1 MARRQSTPKQQK
13 TFAANAAFLVT
24 AAILSA
30 PVFAATTNS
39 IPRSDISEATLEVSV
54 NAFVAEVVGHDVP
67 VVAAMAP
74 TPGNVPVD
82 DFESISSASLLAPRA
97 EAAIRDAFR
106 ESDRS
111 SKLQSSAVRD
121 GSFGDSELTRPM
133 AGAKSKSHTTVNS
146 DAGTLP
152 IRDMNTKLPGV
163 SDAASSRY
171 KKQMFRRDI

>member
-1 MARRQSTPKQQK
+1 MAHRQSTPKQQR

-30 PVFAATTNS
+30 PAFAATSYS
-39 IPRSDISEATLEVSV
+39 IPCSDISEANLEVTEK
-54 NAFVAEVVGHDVP
+54 ALVAEEVSHDVP

-74 TPGNVPVD
+74 TPGNVPVED
-82 DFESISSASLLAPRA
+82 IESVSSASLLAPRA
-97 EAAIRDAFR
+97 EAAIRDAFK

-111 SKLQSSAVRD
+111 SELQLSALRD
-121 GSFGDSELTRPM
+121 GRFADSELARPIS
-133 AGAKSKSHTTVNS
+133 GAKSKSHTTVNS
-146 DAGTLP
+146 DAQILP

-163 SDAASSRY
+163 SDVASSRY